1 LNYLS
6 KFETYIPFD
15 LTLGINFFF
24 ATLVVMFFILFR
36 YFLIVGIFYLGFYR
50 TKFFQK
56 NFLHKEKPSTAQIK
70 TEISYSLLS
79 SVIFSISGVILG
91 ILWQKGYTK
100 LYLNFEQY
108 GYFYLPL
115 SLILWSLVHEAYFYL
130 THRWMHTPPF
140 YRSIH
145 QVHHLTVNTSPWAS
159 FSFHPWEAIIQALIL
174 PILAITIPMHPIFL
188 IIYLT
193 IMTLSAVINHLGYE
207 TLPEFLRE
215 FFISGS
221 HHGDHHKYFNYNYG
235 LWFTFMDRIFKTEYH
250 KRFKPL
256 EQK

>member
-1 LNYLS
+1 MEYLS
-6 KFETYIPFD
+6 TFETYIPFD
-15 LTLGINFFF
+15 LSIGINFFI
-24 ATLVVMFFILFR
+24 ATLVVMFFVLFR
-36 YFLIVGIFYLGFYR
+36 YFLIVGIFYLGFYK
-50 TKFFQK
+50 TNFFKK
-56 NFLHKEKPSTAQIK
+56 NFLHKEKPSTNQIK

-79 SVIFSISGVILG
+79 SVIFSISGVLLG

-100 LYLNFEQY
+100 FYLNFDQY

-115 SLILWSLVHEAYFYL
+115 SLILWSLVHEAYFYI
-130 THRWMHTPPF
+130 THRWMHIPRF

-145 QVHHLTVNTSPWAS
+145 QIHHLSVNTSPWAS

-174 PILAITIPMHPIFL
+174 PILAMTIPMHPIVF
-188 IIYLT
+188 ITYLT

-221 HHGDHHKYFNYNYG
+221 HHGEHHKYFNYNYG
-235 LWFTFMDRIFKTEYH
+235 LWFTFMDRFFKTEY
-250 KRFKPL
+250 KKTIKPL